1 VSLLGNYFK
10 ANFDK
15 GRSAMKLCK
24 GILLV
29 IILGFLV
36 FLLGCATLEKGSRE
50 RVRLK
55 EPRIKILAES
65 EWNAEQQRILNQFK
79 APGRRMINLYPTMA
93 NNPKLMD
100 RWLTF
105 ATYIFESTLP
115 PREREILILRIGWLC
130 QSEYEFGQHTL
141 VGKSAGLTDEEI
153 KRITKGPK
161 APGWDSFDATLLQA
175 VDELHADAF
184 ITDATWNALAKRYTQ
199 QQLMDVVAT
208 VGQYNLVSMFLNS
221 FGVQLDKGVPGF
233 PTAKDK

>member
-1 VSLLGNYFK
+1 MHLFK
-10 ANFDK
+10 
-15 GRSAMKLCK
+15 RILSA
-24 GILLV
+24 

-36 FLLGCATLEKGSRE
+36 VLLGCATLEKGTGE

-55 EPRIKILAES
+55 EPRIKPLAES

-93 NNPKLMD
+93 NHPKLMD

-105 ATYIFESTLP
+105 ASYILMESTLP

-141 VGKSAGLTDEEI
+141 VGKREGLTDAEI
-153 KRITKGPK
+153 KRITEGPK
-161 APGWDSFDATLLQA
+161 APGWDPFDATLLQA
-175 VDELHADAF
+175 ADELHADAF
-184 ITDATWNALAKRYTQ
+184 ISDATWNALAKRYNQ

-233 PTAKDK
+233 PKAKDK

>member
-1 VSLLGNYFK
+1 
-10 ANFDK
+10 
-15 GRSAMKLCK
+15 MKLSK
-24 GILLV
+24 GILSV
-29 IILGFLV
+29 IILGFL
-36 FLLGCATLEKGSRE
+36 FILIGCATLEKGAGE
-50 RVRLK
+50 KVRLK
-55 EPRIKILAES
+55 EPRIKPLAES

-79 APGRRMINLYPTMA
+79 APGRRMISLYPTMA

-105 ATYIFESTLP
+105 AGYILRESTLP

-153 KRITKGPK
+153 KRITEGPK
-161 APGWDSFDATLLQA
+161 ASGWDVFDATLLQA
-175 VDELHADAF
+175 VDELHAHAF
-184 ITDATWNALAKRYTQ
+184 ITDATWNALAKQYNQ

-221 FGVQLDKGVPGF
+221 FGVQLDQGVPGF
-233 PTAKDK
+233 PTTK

>member
-1 VSLLGNYFK
+1 MHLFK
-10 ANFDK
+10 
-15 GRSAMKLCK
+15 RILSA
-24 GILLV
+24 

-36 FLLGCATLEKGSRE
+36 VLLGCATLEKGTGE

-55 EPRIKILAES
+55 EPRIKPLAES

-93 NNPKLMD
+93 NHPKLMD

-105 ATYIFESTLP
+105 ASYILMESTLP

-141 VGKSAGLTDEEI
+141 VGKREGLTDAEI
-153 KRITKGPK
+153 KRITEGPK
-161 APGWDSFDATLLQA
+161 VPGWDPFDATLLQA
-175 VDELHADAF
+175 ADELHADAF
-184 ITDATWNALAKRYTQ
+184 ITEATWNALAKRYNQ

-233 PTAKDK
+233 PTGKDK

>member
-1 VSLLGNYFK
+1 
-10 ANFDK
+10 
-15 GRSAMKLCK
+15 MKLFK
-24 GILLV
+24 RILSV

-36 FLLGCATLEKGSRE
+36 ILLGCATLEKGSGE

-55 EPRIKILAES
+55 EPRIKPLAES

-105 ATYIFESTLP
+105 ASYILMESTLP

-130 QSEYEFGQHTL
+130 QSAYEFGQHTL
-141 VGKSAGLTDEEI
+141 VGKREGLTDAEI
-153 KRITKGPK
+153 KRITEGPK
-161 APGWDSFDATLLQA
+161 APGWDPFDATLLQA
-175 VDELHADAF
+175 ADELHADAF
-184 ITDATWNALAKRYTQ
+184 ITDATWNALAKRYNQ

-233 PTAKDK
+233 PTKDK

>member
-1 VSLLGNYFK
+1 MHLFK
-10 ANFDK
+10 
-15 GRSAMKLCK
+15 RILSA
-24 GILLV
+24 
-29 IILGFLV
+29 IIIGFLV
-36 FLLGCATLEKGSRE
+36 VLLGCATLEKGTGE

-55 EPRIKILAES
+55 EPRIKPLAES

-93 NNPKLMD
+93 NHPKLMD

-105 ATYIFESTLP
+105 ASYILMESTLP

-141 VGKSAGLTDEEI
+141 VGKREGLTDAEI
-153 KRITKGPK
+153 KRITEGPK
-161 APGWDSFDATLLQA
+161 APGWDPFDATLLQA
-175 VDELHADAF
+175 ADELHADAF
-184 ITDATWNALAKRYTQ
+184 ISDATWNALAKRYNQ

>member
-1 VSLLGNYFK
+1 
-10 ANFDK
+10 
-15 GRSAMKLCK
+15 MKLFK
-24 GILLV
+24 RILSV
-29 IILGFLV
+29 IILGFLIM
-36 FLLGCATLEKGSRE
+36 LLGCATLEKGTGE

-55 EPRIKILAES
+55 EPRIKPLAES

-100 RWLTF
+100 SWLPF
-105 ATYIFESTLP
+105 ARYILMESTLP

-130 QSEYEFGQHTL
+130 QSAYEFGQHTL
-141 VGKSAGLTDEEI
+141 VGKREGLTDAEI
-153 KRITKGPK
+153 KRIPEGPK
-161 APGWDSFDATLLQA
+161 AQGWDPFDATLLQA
-175 VDELHADAF
+175 ADELHADAF
-184 ITDATWNALAKRYTQ
+184 ITDATWNALAKRYNQ

-233 PTAKDK
+233 PIAKDK

>member
-1 VSLLGNYFK
+1 MHLFK
-10 ANFDK
+10 
-15 GRSAMKLCK
+15 R
-24 GILLV
+24 ILSV

-36 FLLGCATLEKGSRE
+36 VLLGCATLEKGTGE

-55 EPRIKILAES
+55 EPRIKPLAES

-93 NNPKLMD
+93 NHPKLMD

-105 ATYIFESTLP
+105 ASYILMESTLP

-141 VGKSAGLTDEEI
+141 VGKREGLTDAEI
-153 KRITKGPK
+153 KRITEGPK
-161 APGWDSFDATLLQA
+161 APGWDPFDATLLQA
-175 VDELHADAF
+175 ADELHADSF
-184 ITDATWNALAKRYTQ
+184 ISDATWNALAKRYNQ
-199 QQLMDVVAT
+199 PQLMDVVAT

>member
-1 VSLLGNYFK
+1 
-10 ANFDK
+10 
-15 GRSAMKLCK
+15 MKLFK
-24 GILLV
+24 IILLV

-36 FLLGCATLEKGSRE
+36 FLLGCATFEKGSGE

-55 EPRIKILAES
+55 EPRIKPLAES
-65 EWNAEQQRILNQFK
+65 EWNAEQQKLLNQFK

-105 ATYIFESTLP
+105 AGYILRESTLP

-141 VGKSAGLTDEEI
+141 VGKSAGLTDDEI
-153 KRITKGPK
+153 KRITEGPK
-161 APGWDSFDATLLQA
+161 AAGWDPFDATLIQA

-184 ITDATWNALAKRYTQ
+184 ITDATWNALAKRYNQ

-233 PTAKDK
+233 PTAK